1 MTSKNGIMLPMLASA
16 PQAFSPATGASL
28 ALAFTACL
36 AGGFFWARW
45 RQARADIASARARME
60 AAVKAAWAATRVAA
74 FTGVVLYAIIY
85 VWLHQHHG

>member
-1 MTSKNGIMLPMLASA
+1 MSEAILLASVV
-16 PQAFSPATGASL
+16 
-28 ALAFTACL
+28 
-36 AGGFFWARW
+36 
-45 RQARADIASARARME
+45 IASVVLWMRKSPRKSPRKTRVLYIHYGVHEIAGVWHDDEDME